1 MTTNDPEYEL
11 VEVPVTRKIEVNI
24 TLDDLLGALA
34 QQASSLSSSVHQAPP
49 QVLDRLKQLGQ
60 LAHDMRGQ
68 VSQLGQPK
76 LPGGSN

>member
-11 VEVPVTRKIEVNI
+11 VEVPVSKKIEVNI
-24 TLDDLLGALA
+24 TLDDLLAALA
-34 QQASSLSSSVHQAPP
+34 HQASSLSSTAQQAPP

-68 VSQLGQPK
+68 VGQLK